1 MENKITEARLDKYLK
16 LTENALRK
24 ARIAKGL
31 TKKEL
36 KAAEEYKLMAKSYHH
51 DSKHFKAEGNWV
63 NAFAAINYAHAWL
76 DAGAMQGLFDVG
88 KDNKL
93 FTVDSD

>member
-1 MENKITEARLDKYLK
+1 MENKITSERLEKYIK
-16 LTENALRK
+16 LTEKALRK
-24 ARIAKGL
+24 AKIAKGL

-36 KAAEEYKLMAKSYHH
+36 KAAEEYYTMAKSYLS
-51 DSKHFKAEGNWV
+51 DSKHFRKNGNWV
-63 NAFAAINYAHAWL
+63 NAFGAVNYAHAWL

-93 FTVDSD
+93 FTVNSD

>member
-1 MENKITEARLDKYLK
+1 MNNEITEERLDKYID
-16 LTENALRK
+16 LTERAL
-24 ARIAKGL
+24 
-31 TKKEL
+31 KKVKLSPSLFDKQIET
-36 KAAEEYKLMAKSYHH
+36 AEKYKNMAKSYLK
-51 DSKHFKAEGNWV
+51 DAKHFKSEGRWV
-63 NAFAAINYAHAWL
+63 DAFGAVNYAHAWL